1 MKLALK
7 HVFLVNPLLPNAVEL
22 RAFCIKFMYWT
33 MQVIWSR
40 TMHSN
45 FRMDQNYI
53 VLMDELDCTHQIR
66 LLFAKNF
73 TIKKHIYFFKQNFF

>member
-1 MKLALK
+1 
-7 HVFLVNPLLPNAVEL
+7 
-22 RAFCIKFMYWT
+22 
-33 MQVIWSR
+33 
-40 TMHSN
+40 MHSN

-73 TIKKHIYFFKQNFF
+73 TIKKHIYFFKQNFL